1 LFFTE
6 GKSLSN
12 LDIIG
17 RVKARS
23 KRVFYGWWVVV
34 AGASINALGVGS
46 FFYGFSTFFNPMVAE
61 FGWSRTVMSGA
72 FSLSRLEGGIW
83 SPVTGWLIDK
93 YGARII
99 LLIGVTMAGAGFIAL
114 YWVNSPLSLYL
125 IFGLFLSLGFNMG
138 FMRANTAAVTKWF
151 IKKRSRALSFLTVGN
166 GIGGAILVPTIAW
179 LIIQFEWR
187 WAAVIIGL
195 SIWVIC
201 IPLSFLI
208 RSTPE
213 EMGLVPDGQSGKQAN
228 SPAEAGYGVTEA
240 SASSTFTEEVDFT
253 VREALRTRTFWVYV
267 GSMMLRAC
275 ILSSLVIHQ
284 IPHLT
289 DIGIPYQAASTVL
302 GLMVLMSIPGRFLF
316 GWLGDLFSK
325 RMLLFLLCL
334 LQGVGILIF
343 IQATNLGLLYLFVAV
358 YGLGYGGAIPLT
370 LALQG
375 DLFGRRHFA
384 SISGMMMP
392 ITMIGTITAPLLAG
406 YLYDT
411 TQSYSLIFY
420 IFTAMISLSGI
431 FFLLIPRPSPPQ
443 RLPREVSL

>member
-1 LFFTE
+1 M
-6 GKSLSN
+6 SN
-12 LDIIG
+12 LDIIS
-17 RVKARS
+17 RVRARG
-23 KRVFYGWWVVV
+23 KRVFYGWWVVA
-34 AGASINALGVGS
+34 AGASINAVGIGS
-46 FFYGFSTFFNPMVAE
+46 FFYGFSTFFTPMVTE
-61 FGWSRTVMSGA
+61 FNWSRTVMSGA

-93 YGARII
+93 YGARSI
-99 LLIGVTMAGAGFIAL
+99 LLIGVIMTGAGFIAL

-151 IKKRSRALSFLTVGN
+151 IKKRSRAISFLTVGN
-166 GIGGAILVPTIAW
+166 GVGGAILVPTMAW
-179 LIIQFEWR
+179 LIIQFGWR
-187 WAAVIIGL
+187 WTAVIIGL

-201 IPLSFLI
+201 IPLSFII

-213 EMGLVPDGQSGKQAN
+213 EMGLVPDGQSRRQDN
-228 SPAEAGYGVTEA
+228 LPAEAGYSPMED
-240 SASSTFTEEVDFT
+240 SASRTSTEEVDFT

-267 GSMMLRAC
+267 GSMTLRAS

-289 DIGIPYQAASTVL
+289 DIGIPYQTASTVL

-316 GWLGDLFSK
+316 GWLGDLYSK
-325 RMLLFLLCL
+325 RRLLFLLCL
-334 LQGVGILIF
+334 LQAAGILIF
-343 IQATNLGLLYLFVAV
+343 IQASNMGMLYLFVAV

-392 ITMIGTITAPLLAG
+392 VTMIGTIVAPLIAA

-411 TQSYSLIFY
+411 TQSYNLIFY
-420 IFTAMISLSGI
+420 IFTAMVSLSGV
-431 FFLLIPRPSPPQ
+431 FFLLIPRPSPPH
-443 RLPREVSL
+443 RHPRQVSL